1 MYMLNM
7 KMINQLLLEKLL
19 IREPCNWVTEITL
32 NYIKCRMKIRLD
44 ERKKPIFW
52 PCCFLFPK
60 VRLRRISLKIPA
72 LTET

>member
-7 KMINQLLLEKLL
+7 KMINQLLQEKLL

-44 ERKKPIFW
+44 ERKKPIFGHVA
-52 PCCFLFPK
+52 FFSQKLG
-60 VRLRRISLKIPA
+60 
-72 LTET
+72 